1 MDVLDLKRPGKRQSV
16 KDTLVR
22 WIQEQGLKPGDRI
35 QSQNELARHF
45 GVTAVTVCKALTE
58 LAREGVLHRID
69 GKGTF
74 VGPEPRAIALKTAC
88 LVLPGR
94 DLDQPEANPDYWPH
108 VRQLLLAFHDA
119 LTAPWRFTTLAVP
132 PGTRPEDVAPELA
145 LDDAVFFHYSKEPYN
160 LLHYLVHNRVVPVI
174 AFGMPRPDLPCLTLD
189 HGVVEGVRRS
199 VAYLAGLGYRRIAY
213 VGSHEDWGRFWF
225 DGYRKGLA
233 DAGLPEDPACVV
245 ALGQQTQASGAQAA
259 TELLRRGLPCDVI
272 MADSDMRALGLIEQL
287 RLDGVRVPQDVGV
300 MGYDGLENVTRQ
312 PPYLASFRKPM
323 EQMIRAGIA
332 VVEGLEDRATPE
344 LHETFLGQLVPGR
357 TVRGDGSN
365 Q

>member
-1 MDVLDLKRPGKRQSV
+1 
-16 KDTLVR
+16 
-22 WIQEQGLKPGDRI
+22 
-35 QSQNELARHF
+35 
-45 GVTAVTVCKALTE
+45 
-58 LAREGVLHRID
+58 
-69 GKGTF
+69 
-74 VGPEPRAIALKTAC
+74 
-88 LVLPGR
+88 
-94 DLDQPEANPDYWPH
+94 
-108 VRQLLLAFHDA
+108 
-119 LTAPWRFTTLAVP
+119 
-132 PGTRPEDVAPELA
+132 
-145 LDDAVFFHYSKEPYN
+145 
-160 LLHYLVHNRVVPVI
+160 
-174 AFGMPRPDLPCLTLD
+174 MPRPDLPCLTLD